1 MPTLKIT
8 EIFYSLQ
15 GEALTVGW
23 PTVFVRLT
31 GCPLRCVYCDS
42 AYAFSGGARMTIA
55 AIMQRL
61 AQYKTNFI
69 TVTGGEPLAQP
80 ECLELLDLL
89 VANGYQVSI
98 ETSGALNISGINN
111 NVSIIM
117 DIKTPASLEV
127 HRNNLDNLAFLKKTD
142 AIKFVIK
149 DAEDFSWSVDMLRQY
164 RLDEI
169 CTVLFSPVADQ
180 LEPRELADWILLE
193 QLPVRF
199 QMQLHKYLWGNVPGK

>member
-42 AYAFSGGARMTIA
+42 AYAFSGGTRMTIA
-55 AIMQRL
+55 AIMHRL